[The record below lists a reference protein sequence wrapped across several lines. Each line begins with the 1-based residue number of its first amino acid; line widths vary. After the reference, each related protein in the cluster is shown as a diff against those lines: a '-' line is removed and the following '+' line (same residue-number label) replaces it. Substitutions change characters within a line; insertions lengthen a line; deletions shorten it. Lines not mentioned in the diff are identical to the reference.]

1 MSNTQSQPII
11 PFYDMMRA
19 DEQSLLQPLR
29 LYEWRF
35 SNDNLAKAR
44 TRSSQLNRKSNAQP
58 KQPLLTTDQR
68 G

>member
-1 MSNTQSQPII
+1 MSNTQAQPIT
-11 PFYDMMRA
+11 PFSDMMRA

-29 LYEWRF
+29 LHEWRF

-44 TRSSQLNRKSNAQP
+44 TRGSRLNRKNAQP